1 MSIQNLASL
10 LVVGESTGTIL
21 LESVDDFRCAID
33 SMTAQSRR
41 SIKLFTQEM
50 DHEFYDRDAFIEAAS
65 LACRSHRN
73 CTMSIL
79 LKDANKAAKLGHR
92 LADLQKR
99 VPSLVQI
106 RSLPMEYAD
115 MNDEF
120 IIVDEIAMVKRF
132 ALGYMRGHCEFRSIP
147 DAVKFSRQ
155 FNEIWERSLPCQ
167 ELRRLSI

>member
-1 MSIQNLASL
+1 MSIENLASL

-21 LESVDDFRCAID
+21 LETLEDFRFAID
-33 SMTAQSRR
+33 SMTAQGKR

-50 DHEFYDRDAFIEAAS
+50 DHDFYDREEFIDAAS
-65 LACRSHRN
+65 HACRSHRN
-73 CTMSIL
+73 CTLSVL
-79 LKDANKAAKLGHR
+79 LKDANKTAKLGHR

-99 VPSLVQI
+99 VPSLVEI
-106 RSLPMEYAD
+106 RSLPREYMD
-115 MNDEF
+115 LNDEY

-132 ALGYMRGHCEFRSIP
+132 ALGNMRGHCEFRSIP

-155 FNEIWERSLPCQ
+155 FNEMWERSLPCQ